1 MRKVLRKKIV
11 DLETEKAGLEV
22 RMLALEKDGKQ
33 SVGNQVQYRRL
44 LLLVFYCYLFWCS
57 VSRLND
63 EIRELKQQLQRQSEK
78 LTKGT
83 YIANQMVDPVRVLQW
98 KW

>member
-44 LLLVFYCYLFWCS
+44 LLLVFYCYLF
-57 VSRLND
+57 
-63 EIRELKQQLQRQSEK
+63 
-78 LTKGT
+78 
-83 YIANQMVDPVRVLQW
+83 
-98 KW
+98 